1 MANFAVVEN
10 NIVSN
15 IIIADS
21 LEIAKQVTGAECFE
35 YTDDNPINVGQ
46 HYDKNSG
53 LFFNPPIQYNYIPDA
68 SSI

>member
-1 MANFAVVEN
+1 MAKFDVVEN
-10 NIVSN
+10 NIVAN

-21 LEIAKQVTGAECFE
+21 IEIAKGITNALCFE
-35 YTDDNPINVGQ
+35 YTDENPINVGQ

-68 SSI
+68 SS